1 MKDTLAT
8 LFSLLILVALM
19 WLGMEAAGKAI
30 DGGGYVEKVSIR
42 F

>member
-8 LFSLLILVALM
+8 LFSLLLLVALM
-19 WLGMEAAGKAI
+19 WLVVDGIGEAI

-42 F
+42 